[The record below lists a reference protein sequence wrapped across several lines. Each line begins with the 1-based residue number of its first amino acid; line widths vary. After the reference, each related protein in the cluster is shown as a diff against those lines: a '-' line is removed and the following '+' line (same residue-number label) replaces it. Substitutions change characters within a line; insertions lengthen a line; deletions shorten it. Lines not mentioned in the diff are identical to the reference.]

1 MTSPDVSPV
10 SSPTTSPTTSPS
22 VIPAPTET
30 SGTSASQPTSSPT
43 VAPIVSPTTAPT
55 SSPTADPIASPTVA
69 PTQGHP
75 FVEMPKITS
84 SLETTQTMATQK
96 PAGNASKADSP
107 QKDAVISLS
116 NKGKPNESSLYGVK
130 KQKKT
135 VGKVHLK
142 KVVYR
147 KKKIYLTW
155 KKVKNASGYQVVFL
169 KMKKGRTRM
178 FKYTQKSK
186 MILSWNG
193 VGKCFVKMRAFH
205 NRGKKRV
212 YGSWSACKRVK
223 RS

>member
-22 VIPAPTET
+22 VTPAPTET

-43 VAPIVSPTTAPT
+43 VAPIVSPTAG
-55 SSPTADPIASPTVA
+55 
-69 PTQGHP
+69 PTQGYP
-75 FVEMPKITS
+75 FVKMPKITS
-84 SLETTQTMATQK
+84 SLEATHTMATQK

-116 NKGKPNESSLYGVK
+116 NKGKPKESSLYGVK
-130 KQKKT
+130 KQKKA

-142 KVVYR
+142 KVIYR

-155 KKVKNASGYQVVFL
+155 KKVKNASGYQVIFL
-169 KMKKGRTRM
+169 KRKKGRTRM
-178 FKYTQKSK
+178 FKYTKKSK